1 MSSPSKILNL
11 PNILSLIRLI
21 FVPITVWLLLEEL
34 YDFTFFIFIF
44 CCLTDGL
51 DGFIAKRFKLETN
64 LGRILDPIA
73 DKALLMSVFLA
84 LGFEGFMESWIVIAA
99 IFRDSLIIFGS
110 ILLYMFYNE
119 YKIQPIF
126 ISKINTLFQFLLA
139 VIIIGNLAFNIFHLD
154 VIYLLELVVGITII
168 VSGVAYVVHW
178 GRFALRMEEKR

>member
-1 MSSPSKILNL
+1 
-11 PNILSLIRLI
+11 
-21 FVPITVWLLLEEL
+21 
-34 YDFTFFIFIF
+34 
-44 CCLTDGL
+44 
-51 DGFIAKRFKLETN
+51 
-64 LGRILDPIA
+64 
-73 DKALLMSVFLA
+73 MSVFLA

-178 GRFALRMEEKR
+178 GKFALRMEEKR

>member
-51 DGFIAKRFKLETN
+51 DGYIAKRFKLETN

-119 YKIQPIF
+119 YKFIQDIVGNH
-126 ISKINTLFQFLLA
+126 ILQIIQCQHLNLSS
-139 VIIIGNLAFNIFHLD
+139 IIIHRCDAHVDIHSSHHHTITTHTHMFCVCEVSAGM
-154 VIYLLELVVGITII
+154 LV
-168 VSGVAYVVHW
+168 
-178 GRFALRMEEKR
+178 

>member
-51 DGFIAKRFKLETN
+51 DGYIAKRFKLETN

-99 IFRDSLIIFGS
+99 IFRDS
-110 ILLYMFYNE
+110 
-119 YKIQPIF
+119 
-126 ISKINTLFQFLLA
+126 
-139 VIIIGNLAFNIFHLD
+139 
-154 VIYLLELVVGITII
+154 
-168 VSGVAYVVHW
+168 
-178 GRFALRMEEKR
+178 

>member
-21 FVPITVWLLLEEL
+21 FVPITVWLLLEER
-34 YDFTFFIFIF
+34 YEFTFFIFIF

-51 DGFIAKRFKLETN
+51 DGYIAKRFKLETN

-178 GRFALRMEEKR
+178 GRFALQMEEKR

>member
-34 YDFTFFIFIF
+34 YGFAFFIFIF

-51 DGFIAKRFKLETN
+51 DGYIAKKFGLVTN

-73 DKALLMSVFLA
+73 DKALLMSVFLT

-110 ILLYMFYNE
+110 ILLYLFYNE
-119 YKIQPIF
+119 YKIRPIF

-139 VIIIGNLAFNIFHLD
+139 ALIISNLAFKLFFVD
-154 VIYLLELVVGITII
+154 VIYLLEIVVGITII
-168 VSGVAYVVHW
+168 VSGAAYVLHW
-178 GRFALRMEEKR
+178 GRSALKMEEKK